1 MNTGNAKAVCDAY
14 YSLVMSDWRKSGLLL
29 KVLDAMVS
37 GGQKY
42 TDLERLFDDVDE
54 GAVIRAATFKLNCA
68 RGGGDDPMAQAIARI
83 SK

>member
-14 YSLVMSDWRKSGLLL
+14 YSLVMNYWRKAGLLL

-54 GAVIRAATFKLNCA
+54 AAVIRAASFRMNLAN
-68 RGGGDDPMAQAIARI
+68 GGGDDPMARAIAHI
-83 SK
+83 SD